1 MSSNIRVVKICE
13 MCSKEF
19 IAKKTTSKTCSDSCA
34 KRFYKLKIKNDKIAQ
49 VELETTIKKAPNA
62 FVTEEQ
68 IRVINAKQYLTLKE
82 AALLL
87 NISAL
92 TLRRW
97 TLAGKMPA
105 MKFGKKWVYKSSA
118 LLMQHK
124 LIFLTF
130 FLQIHLA

>member
-19 IAKKTTSKTCSDSCA
+19 VAKKTTSKTCSDDCA
-34 KRFYKLKIKNDKIAQ
+34 KRFYKLRIKNEKIAH
-49 VELETTIKKAPNA
+49 VELETAIKKAPKA

-87 NISAL
+87 NISPL

-97 TLAGKMPA
+97 TLAGKMHA
-105 MKFGKKWVYKSSA
+105 DKFGKKWVFKKS
-118 LLMQHK
+118 LMNDLFNQAQHSPP
-124 LIFLTF
+124 L
-130 FLQIHLA
+130 